1 MGMKEWEWYEKILE
15 GARSFYID
23 LGGILVEVD
32 EKTAK
37 DYLRQRLSTPSDED
51 EGGQ

>member
-1 MGMKEWEWYEKILE
+1 MEAKEWEWYEKIFE

-32 EKTAK
+32 ENTAK
-37 DYLRQRLSTPSDED
+37 DFLRQRLSSPSDED
-51 EGGQ
+51 EGDR